1 MIHLIR
7 VGCVGSVGRFR
18 SADGSAVPRGLQVV
32 VRTKRGL
39 ELGEV
44 LATDAEAAPL
54 EADGPLLRRAT
65 ESDRLLQ
72 ERLER
77 RRDQAYKSCVELL
90 ADRGSSSVL
99 VDAELLFD
107 GRGLYFYFLGEVDP
121 TADQL
126 TAELARAY
134 DAEARIGA
142 FAETLAEG
150 CGPGCGT
157 EDAVNGCGAP
167 GSCST
172 CSVASAC
179 GLRADRSATTP

>member
-1 MIHLIR
+1 MIHLVR

-18 SADGSAVPRGLQVV
+18 STDGARLDRGWQVI
-32 VRTKRGL
+32 VRTTRGL

-44 LATDAEAAPL
+44 LAADPESVVG

-65 ESDRLLQ
+65 DADQLLQ
-72 ERLER
+72 QRLDR
-77 RRDQAYKSCVELL
+77 RRDEAYQSCVELL
-90 ADRGSSSVL
+90 AERGSTAVL

-121 TADQL
+121 VADKL
-126 TAELARAY
+126 TSELAHAY

-157 EDAVNGCGAP
+157 EDAVNGCGTP
-167 GSCST
+167 GGCTT
-172 CSVASAC
+172 CAVASAC
-179 GLRADRSATTP
+179 SVRSSQ